1 MESLDFNPSS
11 KVLNQN
17 CNSKTFY
24 FQKLQ
29 ILRKKNRVVIR
40 DGEVSQSI

>member
-1 MESLDFNPSS
+1 MDFLEFNTSS
-11 KVLNQN
+11 KILNQN
-17 CNSKTFY
+17 CNSKTFD

-29 ILRKKNRVVIR
+29 ILGKKKGVVIK